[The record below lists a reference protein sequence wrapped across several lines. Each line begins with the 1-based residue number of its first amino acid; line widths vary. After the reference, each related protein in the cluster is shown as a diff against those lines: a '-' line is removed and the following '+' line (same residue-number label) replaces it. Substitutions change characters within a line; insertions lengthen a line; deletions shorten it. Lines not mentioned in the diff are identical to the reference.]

1 MALYRI
7 ADLNIDIQNKHE
19 YTSKLCRNYKCDDE
33 NAVPDFSVS
42 ATAADYEKDKAY
54 LPDATDGYLE
64 SLSIYREIARRI
76 LDYNGII
83 LHSSVVEIDGRAY
96 AFAARSGTGKSTH
109 SRLWTK
115 VFPDRAKII
124 NGDKPLLRYIDGKL
138 FIYGTPWCG
147 KEGYNV
153 NTKAVLGS
161 VCFLERAQNNYIEKL
176 NKNDAVKRIFD
187 QLLMPE
193 TKNQAAKFFDMVE
206 LIVENSRFYLL
217 HCNMD
222 DEAAY
227 VAYDGMNKK

>member
-19 YTSKLCRNYKCDDE
+19 YTSRLCRNYKCDDE

-54 LPDATDGYLE
+54 LPEASDGYLE

-83 LHSSVVEIDGRAY
+83 LHSSVVEMDGKAY
-96 AFAARSGTGKSTH
+96 TFAARSGTGKSTH

-115 VFPDRAKII
+115 VFGERARII
-124 NGDKPLLRYIDGKL
+124 NGDKPLLRYIDGRL

-147 KEGYNV
+147 KEGYNI

-161 VCFLERAQNNYIEKL
+161 VCFIERAQNNYIENL
-176 NKNDAVKRIFD
+176 GKNDAVKRIFD
-187 QLLMPE
+187 QLLLPE

-206 LIVENSRFYLL
+206 LIVENTDFFLL

-222 DEAAY
+222 DEAAL
-227 VAYDGMNKK
+227 VAYDGMRKE